1 MKSRAPLLI
10 ALLAA
15 GVLAALVLHVALGS
29 SLRYP
34 PLTVLQEILR
44 GSQGGNGSTENGVVW
59 DIRLPRALAA
69 VLVGGILGI
78 VGSAFQAQ
86 FRNPLAEPYVV
97 GVSSGA
103 AVGGVVSLLLKLPEP
118 FGTMGLGFAG
128 GMLSLGLVWGLARR
142 NGVVDVSTLLL
153 AGVVVGA
160 LLSAL
165 MSLGLLLAGQN
176 ANQLVYW
183 LMGHLHDVNWL
194 NIRVLGISFGVG
206 AILLIRESRRLNAV
220 AMGEEAA
227 ARLGVDVARV
237 RLIVLTVGTAM
248 SAVAVGAVGIIGFLG
263 LVAPHLARRIFGV
276 DWRWSLLGSAVLG
289 ALLLTLA
296 DIATMRGLNTI
307 TETVGLEPPVGFVT
321 ALLGAPSLLAL
332 LRKQN

>member
-1 MKSRAPLLI
+1 MKRPALILSLL
-10 ALLAA
+10 
-15 GVLAALVLHVALGS
+15 GVSVLVALVFHVALGS

-34 PLTVLQEILR
+34 PLLVLNEILR
-44 GSQGGNGSTENGVVW
+44 GPQGINGSTENGVVW

-69 VLVGGILGI
+69 VIVGGILGV

-103 AVGGVVSLLLKLPEP
+103 AVGGVISLLLKLPEP
-118 FGTMGLGFAG
+118 FGTMGLGFIG
-128 GMLSLGLVWGLARR
+128 GMLSLGLVWSLARR

-183 LMGHLHDVNWL
+183 LMGHLHDVTWL
-194 NIRVLGISFGVG
+194 NVAVLAG
-206 AILLIRESRRLNAV
+206 ALILGSVLLIRQSRRLNAV
-220 AMGEEAA
+220 AMGEETA

-237 RLIVLTVGTAM
+237 RLIVLTAGTAM
-248 SAVAVGAVGIIGFLG
+248 SAIAVGAVGIIGFLG
-263 LVAPHLARRIFGV
+263 LVAPHLARRVFGV
-276 DWRWSLLGSAVLG
+276 DWRWSLLGSLVMG
-289 ALLLTLA
+289 SALLTCA
-296 DIATMRGLNTI
+296 DIATMRGLNSI
-307 TETVGLEPPVGFVT
+307 TDSVGLEPPVGFVT
-321 ALLGAPSLLAL
+321 ALLGAPSLLVL